1 MDPAQPRSALGQV
14 RAIEIPSEE
23 GVRRPDLALKD
34 IAVVAGRHPSA
45 RRVIDGRHKVVAPGF
60 VNIHSHVGYT
70 IFRGRSEDAGF
81 AAPTGL
87 YFPMS
92 TVLRGEERAAV
103 GALNYVELLRSGCTT

>member
-1 MDPAQPRSALGQV
+1 MSTLIQDATVLTVDGARTIHRPGAVYVEENRIVDVG
-14 RAIEIPSEE
+14 PSE
-23 GVRRPDLALKD
+23 
-34 IAVVAGRHPSA
+34 VVAGRHPSA

-92 TVLRGEERAAV
+92 TVLRGEERASTRHAFH
-103 GALNYVELLRSGCTT
+103 